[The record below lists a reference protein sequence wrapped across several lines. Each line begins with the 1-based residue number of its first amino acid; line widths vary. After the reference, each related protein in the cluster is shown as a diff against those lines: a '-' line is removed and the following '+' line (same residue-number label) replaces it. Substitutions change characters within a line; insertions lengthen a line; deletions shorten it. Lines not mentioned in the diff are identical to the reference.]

1 MSGHSHWHSIKY
13 QKGIADQKR
22 GKIFSKMSREISIAA
37 KDKGKDPDSNPS
49 LRIAIE
55 KAKKFN
61 MPKDN
66 IERAIKRGTGELKE
80 AELES
85 FVFEAYGPGKIAL
98 IIEGITDNKNRTFQE
113 IKQILGQNNGK
124 IANEGS
130 VKWMFEKKG
139 VITLNLDSQE
149 PKTSKEELELKII
162 ESGAED
168 FSWHENLVEIY
179 SKVEDLEKIK
189 NNLENQKIKIEGS
202 TVDWV
207 AKDKVRVEK
216 KDLDACEKLFETL
229 DESDDVQETYSNLQ
243 D

>member
-13 QKGIADQKR
+13 QKSIADQKR
-22 GKIFSKMSREISIAA
+22 GKVFSKMSREISIAA
-37 KDKGKDPDSNPS
+37 KDKGKDPGNNPS

-98 IIEGITDNKNRTFQE
+98 IIEGITDNKNRTFQD
-113 IKQILGQNNGK
+113 IKQILSQNNGK

-139 VITLNLDSQE
+139 VITLSLESQE
-149 PKTSKEELELKII
+149 PKINKEDLELKII

-168 FSWHENLVEIY
+168 FFWHENLLEIY
-179 SKVEDLEKIK
+179 SKIEDLEKIK
-189 NNLENQKIKIEGS
+189 NNLENQKIKTEGS
-202 TVDWV
+202 SVDWI
-207 AKDKVRVEK
+207 AKNKVQVEK
-216 KDLDACEKLFETL
+216 KELDSCEKLFEAL
-229 DESDDVQETYSNLQ
+229 DENDDVQETYSNLL

>member
-1 MSGHSHWHSIKY
+1 MSGHSHWHSIKF
-13 QKGIADQKR
+13 QKSIADQKR

-37 KDKGKDPDSNPS
+37 KEKGKDPTSNAS

-55 KAKKFN
+55 KAKEFN

-80 AELES
+80 ADLES

-98 IIEGITDNKNRTFQE
+98 IIEGITDNKNRTWQD
-113 IKQILGQNNGK
+113 IKQILSQNNGK

-139 VITLNLDSQE
+139 VILLILDSQE
-149 PKTSKEELELKII
+149 PKLSKEDLELKII
-162 ESGAED
+162 DSGAENFFWKD
-168 FSWHENLVEIY
+168 NLLEIH
-179 SKVEDLEKIK
+179 SKTEDLEKIK
-189 NNLENQKIKIEGS
+189 NTFENQNIKIES
-202 TVDWV
+202 SSIDWV
-207 AKDKVRVEK
+207 AKDKVKVEEK
-216 KDLDACEKLFETL
+216 EMEACEKLFEAL
-229 DESDDVQETYSNLQ
+229 DESDDVQGTYSNLL